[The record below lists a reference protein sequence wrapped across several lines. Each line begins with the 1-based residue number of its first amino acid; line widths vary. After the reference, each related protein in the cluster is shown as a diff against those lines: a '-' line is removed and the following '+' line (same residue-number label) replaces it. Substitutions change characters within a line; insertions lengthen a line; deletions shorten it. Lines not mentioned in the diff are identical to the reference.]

1 MLRSGR
7 CGIWGS
13 LPTSSRVR
21 HSSSTAKKYL
31 LLEARRR
38 ITARRSKR
46 EIQLMFQ
53 ENNKAV
59 KNHCHKDAWGMRNHS
74 RSIRVW
80 AYQLDK
86 NTALLDVICFLQ
98 VRVLTTKKILANQRL
113 QNSTPDGALPHVLP
127 FACAQAPTAS
137 YFTAK
142 RLESVG
148 WTTQNKAS
156 RERPYCIANGKRWHH
171 PSLRFVLI
179 VFGKPSISSK
189 LLEDFRSGS
198 KS

>member
-59 KNHCHKDAWGMRNHS
+59 KNHCCIYKPALRV
-74 RSIRVW
+74 SIPIG
-80 AYQLDK
+80 QEK
-86 NTALLDVICFLQ
+86 QNNALLDVICFLQ